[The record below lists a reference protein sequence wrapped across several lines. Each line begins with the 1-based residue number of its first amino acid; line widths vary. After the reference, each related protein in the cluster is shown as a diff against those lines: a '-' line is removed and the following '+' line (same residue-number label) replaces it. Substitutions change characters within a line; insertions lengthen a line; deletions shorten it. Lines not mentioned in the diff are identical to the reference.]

1 MKPVKVAVLGAAG
14 TGKTALTRA
23 LKQTL
28 TPALSDS
35 LASNGAADEPGWL
48 ITDESPLQIWLSSQ
62 TPQSLQAEQ
71 ADATG
76 LQTVL
81 TQQRGF
87 DHHLLLALDIP
98 ALDIPAPLAAG
109 MAHGGDQRQQM
120 DALLRRTLVQA
131 GLPFQVIYG
140 LGEHRLA
147 QALVALGK
155 PAAESGAGRKP
166 WVWVCD
172 KCSDP
177 VCEHRLLSDLL
188 ASRQA

>member
-1 MKPVKVAVLGAAG
+1 M
-14 TGKTALTRA
+14 
-23 LKQTL
+23 
-28 TPALSDS
+28 
-35 LASNGAADEPGWL
+35 
-48 ITDESPLQIWLSSQ
+48 
-62 TPQSLQAEQ
+62 
-71 ADATG
+71 
-76 LQTVL
+76 

-109 MAHGGDQRQQM
+109 TAHSAAQRQQM
-120 DALLRRTLVQA
+120 DALLRSTLVQA

-147 QALVALGK
+147 QALAALGK
-155 PAAESGAGRKP
+155 PAAESGSGRKP

-188 ASRQA
+188 AGRQA

>member
-1 MKPVKVAVLGAAG
+1 MKPVKVAVLGAAC

-35 LASNGAADEPGWL
+35 LASNGAVDAPGWY
-48 ITDESPLQIWLSSQ
+48 ITDESPLQIWLASQ

-76 LQTVL
+76 FQAVL

-98 ALDIPAPLAAG
+98 APLAAG
-109 MAHGGDQRQQM
+109 TAHSAAQRQQM
-120 DALLRRTLVQA
+120 DALLRSTLVQA

-140 LGEHRLA
+140 LGEQRLA
-147 QALVALGK
+147 QALAALGK

-188 ASRQA
+188 ASRQT

>member
-23 LKQTL
+23 LKQSL
-28 TPALSDS
+28 TPALTDS
-35 LASNGAADEPGWL
+35 SASTGAADAPGWH
-48 ITDESPLQIWLSSQ
+48 ITDQSPLQEWLSGQ
-62 TPQSLQAEQ
+62 TPQSLLGEQ
-71 ADATG
+71 ADCPG
-76 LQTVL
+76 LEAVL

-98 ALDIPAPLAAG
+98 LPPAAG
-109 MAHGGDQRQQM
+109 AAHERAQRQQM
-120 DALLRRTLVQA
+120 DALLRSTLVQA

-147 QALVALGK
+147 QALAALGK

-166 WVWVCD
+166 WVWICD

-188 ASRQA
+188 ASRQD

>member
-1 MKPVKVAVLGAAG
+1 MNPLKVAVLGAAG

-28 TPALSDS
+28 TTALSNS
-35 LASNGAADEPGWL
+35 LASTGAADAPTWY
-48 ITDESPLQIWLSSQ
+48 ITDESPLQIWLSGQ

-71 ADATG
+71 TDSTG
-76 LQTVL
+76 LQAVL

-98 ALDIPAPLAAG
+98 APLAAG
-109 MAHGGDQRQQM
+109 TAHSAAQRQQM
-120 DALLRRTLVQA
+120 DALLRRTLVQTR
-131 GLPFQVIYG
+131 LPFQVIYG
-140 LGEHRLA
+140 LGEQRLA

-155 PAAESGAGRKP
+155 TASENGPGRKP
-166 WVWVCD
+166 WVWICD

-188 ASRQA
+188 ASRQG

>member
-28 TPALSDS
+28 TPALTNSS
-35 LASNGAADEPGWL
+35 ALTGADDESGWH
-48 ITDESPLQIWLSSQ
+48 ITDESPLQKWLSGQ
-62 TPQSLQAEQ
+62 TPESILAEQ
-71 ADATG
+71 ADVTA
-76 LQTVL
+76 LQAAL

-98 ALDIPAPLAAG
+98 APLAAG
-109 MAHGGDQRQQM
+109 MAQGEEQRQQM
-120 DALLRRTLVQA
+120 DALLRSTLVQA
-131 GLPFQVIYG
+131 RLPFQVIYG
-140 LGEHRLA
+140 LGEQRLA
-147 QALVALGK
+147 QALAALGK

>member
-35 LASNGAADEPGWL
+35 LASNGAFDAPGWY
-48 ITDESPLQIWLSSQ
+48 ITDESPLQIWLASQ

-76 LQTVL
+76 LQAVL

-98 ALDIPAPLAAG
+98 APLAAG
-109 MAHGGDQRQQM
+109 TAHSAAQRQQI
-120 DALLRRTLVQA
+120 DALLRSTLVQA
-131 GLPFQVIYG
+131 RLPFQVIYG
-140 LGEHRLA
+140 LGEQRLA
-147 QALVALGK
+147 QALAALGK
-155 PAAESGAGRKP
+155 PAAESGSGRKP

>member
-35 LASNGAADEPGWL
+35 LASNGAVDAPGWYS
-48 ITDESPLQIWLSSQ
+48 TDESPLQIWLASQ

-76 LQTVL
+76 FQAVL

-98 ALDIPAPLAAG
+98 APLAAG
-109 MAHGGDQRQQM
+109 TAQSAAQRQQM
-120 DALLRRTLVQA
+120 DALLRSTLVQA

-140 LGEHRLA
+140 LGEQRLA
-147 QALVALGK
+147 QALAALGK

-188 ASRQA
+188 ASRQT

>member
-14 TGKTALTRA
+14 TGKKALTRV

-28 TPALSDS
+28 TPVLTNSS
-35 LASNGAADEPGWL
+35 ASSGAADESGWL
-48 ITDESPLQIWLSSQ
+48 ITEESPLQIWLSGQ
-62 TPQSLQAEQ
+62 TPQSHLAEQ
-71 ADATG
+71 SDSTG
-76 LQTVL
+76 LQAAL
-81 TQQRGF
+81 TLQRGF

-98 ALDIPAPLAAG
+98 APLAAG
-109 MAHGGDQRQQM
+109 LADGGAQRQQM
-120 DALLRRTLVQA
+120 DALLRSTLVQA

-140 LGEHRLA
+140 LGEQRLS
-147 QALVALGK
+147 QALAALGK

>member
-14 TGKTALTRA
+14 TGKTVLTRA

-35 LASNGAADEPGWL
+35 LASNGAADAPGWL
-48 ITDESPLQIWLSSQ
+48 ITGESPLQKWLSGQ
-62 TPQSLQAEQ
+62 TAQSHLGEQ
-71 ADATG
+71 ADCPG
-76 LQTVL
+76 LEAVL

-98 ALDIPAPLAAG
+98 APLAAG
-109 MAHGGDQRQQM
+109 TAHSAAQREQM
-120 DALLRRTLVQA
+120 DALLRSTLVQA

-147 QALVALGK
+147 QALAALGK
-155 PAAESGAGRKP
+155 PAAESGSGRKP

>member
-1 MKPVKVAVLGAAG
+1 MKPVKVAVMGAAG
-14 TGKTALTRA
+14 TGKSALTRA
-23 LKQTL
+23 LKQRL
-28 TPALSDS
+28 SPALSDS
-35 LASNGAADEPGWL
+35 LASTGAADAPGWL
-48 ITDESPLQIWLSSQ
+48 ITDESPLQIWLASQ

-76 LQTVL
+76 LQAVL

-98 ALDIPAPLAAG
+98 APLAAG
-109 MAHGGDQRQQM
+109 TAHSAAQRQQM
-120 DALLRRTLVQA
+120 DALLRSTLVQA
-131 GLPFQVIYG
+131 RLPFQVIYG

-147 QALVALGK
+147 QALAALGK
-155 PAAESGAGRKP
+155 PTAESGASRKP

>member
-28 TPALSDS
+28 TPALSDL
-35 LASNGAADEPGWL
+35 LASTGAADAPGWH
-48 ITDESPLQIWLSSQ
+48 ITDESPLQKWLSVQ
-62 TPQSLQAEQ
+62 TPQSLLGEQ

-76 LQTVL
+76 LQAML
-81 TQQRGF
+81 KQQRGF

-98 ALDIPAPLAAG
+98 APLAAG
-109 MAHGGDQRQQM
+109 LADGGAQRQQM
-120 DALLRRTLVQA
+120 DTLLRSTLVQA

-140 LGEHRLA
+140 LGEQRLA
-147 QALVALGK
+147 QALAALGK
-155 PAAESGAGRKP
+155 PAAESGAGRQP

>member
-35 LASNGAADEPGWL
+35 LASNGAVDAPGWY
-48 ITDESPLQIWLSSQ
+48 ITDESPLQIWLASQ

-76 LQTVL
+76 FQAVL

-98 ALDIPAPLAAG
+98 APLAAG
-109 MAHGGDQRQQM
+109 TAHSAAQRQQM
-120 DALLRRTLVQA
+120 DALLRCTLVQA

-140 LGEHRLA
+140 LGEQRLA
-147 QALVALGK
+147 QALAALGK

>member
-23 LKQTL
+23 LKQSL
-28 TPALSDS
+28 TPALTDS
-35 LASNGAADEPGWL
+35 SASTGAADALGWH
-48 ITDESPLQIWLSSQ
+48 ITDQSPLQEWLSGQ
-62 TPQSLQAEQ
+62 TPQRLLGEQ
-71 ADATG
+71 ADCPG
-76 LQTVL
+76 LEAVL

-98 ALDIPAPLAAG
+98 LPPAAG
-109 MAHGGDQRQQM
+109 AAHERAQRQQM
-120 DALLRRTLVQA
+120 DALLRSTLVQA

-147 QALVALGK
+147 QALAALGK

-166 WVWVCD
+166 WVWICD

-188 ASRQA
+188 ASRQD

>member
-28 TPALSDS
+28 TPVLTNSS
-35 LASNGAADEPGWL
+35 ASTGAADESGWL
-48 ITDESPLQIWLSSQ
+48 ITDESPLQIWLSGQ
-62 TPQSLQAEQ
+62 TLQSLLAEQ
-71 ADATG
+71 SDSTG
-76 LQTVL
+76 LQAAL
-81 TQQRGF
+81 TLQRGF

-98 ALDIPAPLAAG
+98 APLAAG
-109 MAHGGDQRQQM
+109 MAQSEVERQQM
-120 DALLRRTLVQA
+120 DALLRSTLVQA

-140 LGEHRLA
+140 LGEQRLA
-147 QALVALGK
+147 QALAALGK

-188 ASRQA
+188 ASRPA

>member
-28 TPALSDS
+28 TPVLTNSS
-35 LASNGAADEPGWL
+35 ASSGAADESGWL
-48 ITDESPLQIWLSSQ
+48 ITDESPLQIWLSEQ
-62 TPQSLQAEQ
+62 TPESLLAEQ
-71 ADATG
+71 ADTTK
-76 LQTVL
+76 LQAVL
-81 TQQRGF
+81 TQQLGF

-98 ALDIPAPLAAG
+98 APLAAG
-109 MAHGGDQRQQM
+109 LADGGAQRQQM
-120 DALLRRTLVQA
+120 DALLRSTLVQA

-140 LGEHRLA
+140 LGEQRLA
-147 QALVALGK
+147 QALAALGK
-155 PAAESGAGRKP
+155 PAAESGAGRKT

>member
-1 MKPVKVAVLGAAG
+1 MKHVKVAVLGAAG

-23 LKQTL
+23 LKQSL

-35 LASNGAADEPGWL
+35 LASNGAVDAPGWY
-48 ITDESPLQIWLSSQ
+48 ITDESPLQIWLASQ

-76 LQTVL
+76 LQAVL

-87 DHHLLLALDIP
+87 AHHLLLALDIP
-98 ALDIPAPLAAG
+98 APLAAG
-109 MAHGGDQRQQM
+109 TAHSAAQRQQM
-120 DALLRRTLVQA
+120 DALLRSTLVQA
-131 GLPFQVIYG
+131 RLPFQVIYG
-140 LGEHRLA
+140 LGEQRLA
-147 QALVALGK
+147 QALAALGK
-155 PAAESGAGRKP
+155 PAAESGAGRQP

-188 ASRQA
+188 ASRQT

>member
-1 MKPVKVAVLGAAG
+1 MKHVKVAVLGAAG

-23 LKQTL
+23 LKQSL
-28 TPALSDS
+28 TPALADS
-35 LASNGAADEPGWL
+35 NASRGAADTPGWY
-48 ITDESPLQIWLSSQ
+48 ITDQSPLQEWLSGQ
-62 TPQSLQAEQ
+62 TPQSLLTEQ
-71 ADATG
+71 ADCPG
-76 LQTVL
+76 LEAIL
-81 TQQRGF
+81 TQQRSF
-87 DHHLLLALDIP
+87 EHHLLLALDIP
-98 ALDIPAPLAAG
+98 APLAAD
-109 MAHGGDQRQQM
+109 MADGGKQRQQM
-120 DALLRRTLVQA
+120 DVLLRSTLVQA

-147 QALVALGK
+147 QALAALGK
-155 PAAESGAGRKP
+155 PAAESGSGRKP

>member
-1 MKPVKVAVLGAAG
+1 MPVMKPVKVAVLGAAG

-35 LASNGAADEPGWL
+35 LASTVAADAPGWL
-48 ITDESPLQIWLSSQ
+48 ITDESPLQQWLTEQ
-62 TPQSLQAEQ
+62 TSESLLAEQ
-71 ADATG
+71 ADSTA
-76 LQTVL
+76 LQAAL
-81 TQQRGF
+81 RKQHGF

-98 ALDIPAPLAAG
+98 APLAAG
-109 MAHGGDQRQQM
+109 TAHSAAQRQQM

-131 GLPFQVIYG
+131 RLPFQVIYG
-140 LGEHRLA
+140 LGEQRLA

-155 PAAESGAGRKP
+155 PAAEPGAGRKP

-188 ASRQA
+188 ASRQG

>member
-23 LKQTL
+23 LKQTPTPVL
-28 TPALSDS
+28 TDS
-35 LASNGAADEPGWL
+35 SASSGAADESGWL
-48 ITDESPLQIWLSSQ
+48 ITDESPLQIWLSEQ
-62 TPQSLQAEQ
+62 TPESLLAEQ
-71 ADATG
+71 ADTTK
-76 LQTVL
+76 LQAVL

-87 DHHLLLALDIP
+87 DHHLLLALDV
-98 ALDIPAPLAAG
+98 PAPLAAG
-109 MAHGGDQRQQM
+109 LADGGAQRQQM
-120 DALLRRTLVQA
+120 DALLRSTLVQA

-140 LGEHRLA
+140 LGEQRLA
-147 QALVALGK
+147 QALAALGK

-177 VCEHRLLSDLL
+177 VCEHRMLSDLL

>member
-28 TPALSDS
+28 TPD
-35 LASNGAADEPGWL
+35 AADASDWH
-48 ITDESPLQIWLSSQ
+48 ITDESPLQKWLSSQ
-62 TPQSLQAEQ
+62 TPQRLQAEQ
-71 ADATG
+71 TDTTALLEA
-76 LQTVL
+76 LRK
-81 TQQRGF
+81 QRGF
-87 DHHLLLALDIP
+87 DYHLLL

-109 MAHGGDQRQQM
+109 TAHSAAQRQQM
-120 DALLRRTLVQA
+120 DALLRSTLVQA
-131 GLPFQVIYG
+131 RLPFQVIYG
-140 LGEHRLA
+140 LGEQRLA
-147 QALVALGK
+147 QALAALRK
-155 PAAESGAGRKP
+155 SAAESGASRKP

>member
-28 TPALSDS
+28 TPALSDL
-35 LASNGAADEPGWL
+35 LASTGAADAPGWH
-48 ITDESPLQIWLSSQ
+48 ITDESPLQKWLSVQ
-62 TPQSLQAEQ
+62 TPQSLLGEQ

-76 LQTVL
+76 LQAML
-81 TQQRGF
+81 KQQRGF

-98 ALDIPAPLAAG
+98 VPLAAG
-109 MAHGGDQRQQM
+109 MAHGGAQRQQM
-120 DALLRRTLVQA
+120 DALLRSALVQA
-131 GLPFQVIYG
+131 RLPFQVIYG
-140 LGEHRLA
+140 LGEQRLA
-147 QALVALGK
+147 QALAALGK
-155 PAAESGAGRKP
+155 PAAESGAGRQP
-166 WVWVCD
+166 GVWVCD

-188 ASRQA
+188 AGRQA

>member
-1 MKPVKVAVLGAAG
+1 MKHVKVAVLGAAG

-23 LKQTL
+23 LKQSL
-28 TPALSDS
+28 TPALTDS
-35 LASNGAADEPGWL
+35 SASTGAADAPGWF
-48 ITDESPLQIWLSSQ
+48 ITDESPLQKWLSGQ
-62 TPQSLQAEQ
+62 TAQSHLGEH

-98 ALDIPAPLAAG
+98 APLAAD
-109 MAHGGDQRQQM
+109 MADGGKQRQQM
-120 DALLRRTLVQA
+120 DALLRSTLVQA

-147 QALVALGK
+147 QALAALGK
-155 PAAESGAGRKP
+155 PAAESGSGRKP